1 MRLTK
6 SNTSSFC
13 SVLRASQNKEVS
25 VKDRIKAFESKND
38 HLDVKLR
45 DDGKPRKKK
54 PKSKAFEDFES
65 QGILIGFVSFGL
77 TISPI

>member
-1 MRLTK
+1 MSL
-6 SNTSSFC
+6 FCC